1 MSGTEDHGDTIVA
14 RATPAGTGGIGIV
27 RVSGPFA
34 PRIATSMLGRLPL
47 PRVASFSD
55 FRDPHGELLDQ
66 GIALYFPSPASFTG
80 EDVLEL
86 HGHGGPV
93 VVAGLVDAAVALG
106 ARMALPGE
114 FSRRAFANGKLD
126 LAQAE
131 AIADLVSSG
140 STQAARAAMRS
151 LSGAFSNAVEQLQER
166 LTHLRMHV
174 EAAIDFP
181 EEEIDFL
188 ADDALLARVED
199 CAAAFRHLRDHAG
212 VGRVLRD
219 GYRVVILGPPNA
231 GKSSLMNRLS
241 GHESSIVTEL
251 AGTTRDIV
259 REQINIDGLAVELS
273 DTAGLRDDPG
283 VIEAEGMRRARA
295 AMRQADAVLWIQD
308 ASTAPPAGPATAAG
322 LMAGDDLPEPLPDNI
337 PVVIVRNKVDVSGD
351 APGLLRR
358 APTVVAISAVTGAGI
373 DALRA
378 ELRDLAGYR
387 DLGEGVFTARQRH
400 VDALD
405 RAMAHFNTGR
415 CHLGER
421 AAGELFAEELSLAQL
436 ALSEITGA
444 FSSDELLGRIFA
456 EFCIGK

>member
-1 MSGTEDHGDTIVA
+1 MSGTEDNGETIVA

-27 RVSGPFA
+27 RVSGPLA
-34 PRIATSMLGRLPL
+34 PRIATSLLGRLPP
-47 PRVASFSD
+47 PRVASFCA
-55 FRDPHGELLDQ
+55 FRDRHGELLDR
-66 GIALYFPSPASFTG
+66 GIALYFPSPDSFTG

-106 ARMALPGE
+106 ARMAQPGE
-114 FSRRAFANGKLD
+114 FSRRAFTNGKLD

-131 AIADLVSSG
+131 AIADLISSG
-140 STQAARAAMRS
+140 STQAARAALRS
-151 LSGAFSNAVEQLQER
+151 LSGEFSNAVEQLQEELTR
-166 LTHLRMHV
+166 LRIHV

-188 ADDALLARVED
+188 SDGALLARVED
-199 CAAAFRHLRDHAG
+199 CAVAFRRLRERAS

-219 GYRVVILGPPNA
+219 GYRVIILGRPNA

-241 GHESSIVTEL
+241 GQESSIVTAF

-259 REQINIDGLAVELS
+259 REQIDIDGLAVELA

-295 AMRQADAVLWIQD
+295 ALRQADAVLWIED
-308 ASTAPPAGPATAAG
+308 ASAVPPAGPATAVDV
-322 LMAGDDLPEPLPDNI
+322 MAGDLEQPLPDDI
-337 PVVIVRNKVDVSGD
+337 PVLIVRNKIDVSGGT
-351 APGLLRR
+351 PGLLQR
-358 APTVVAISAVTGAGI
+358 APTVIAISAVTGAGI
-373 DALRA
+373 DSLRA
-378 ELRDLAGYR
+378 ELRELAGYR
-387 DLGEGVFTARQRH
+387 DLGEGAFTARQRH
-400 VDALD
+400 VDALN
-405 RAMAHFNTGR
+405 RALAHFSAGR
-415 CHLGER
+415 ALLVDSG
-421 AAGELFAEELSLAQL
+421 AGELFAEELKLAQL

-444 FSSDELLGRIFA
+444 FSSDALLGRIFG

>member
-1 MSGTEDHGDTIVA
+1 MSGTEDKGDTIVA
-14 RATPAGTGGIGIV
+14 RATPPGTGGIGIV
-27 RVSGPFA
+27 RVSGPLA
-34 PRIATSMLGRLPL
+34 PRIASSMLGRLPP
-47 PRVASFSD
+47 PRIASFSE
-55 FRDPHGELLDQ
+55 FRGSHGELLDQ
-66 GIALYFPSPASFTG
+66 GIALYFPSPRSFTG

-93 VVAGLVDAAVALG
+93 VVAGLIDAAVALG
-106 ARMALPGE
+106 ARIAQPGE
-114 FSRRAFANGKLD
+114 FSRRAFSNGKLD

-131 AIADLVSSG
+131 AIADLISSG
-140 STQAARAAMRS
+140 SSQAARAALRS
-151 LSGAFSNAVEQLQER
+151 LSGAFSSAVGELQEK
-166 LTHLRMHV
+166 LTNLRIHV

-199 CAAAFRHLRDHAG
+199 CRAAFQRLRDNAG

-219 GYRVVILGPPNA
+219 GYRVVILGRPNA

-241 GHESSIVTEL
+241 GQESSIVTEL

-259 REQINIDGLAVELS
+259 REQINIDGLLVELA

-295 AMRQADAVLWIQD
+295 ALRQADAVLWIED
-308 ASTAPPAGPATAAG
+308 GTSPRTNPAAAANA
-322 LMAGDDLPEPLPDNI
+322 MAGDLAEPLPDDI
-337 PVVIVRNKVDVSGD
+337 PVVIVRNKIDLSGD
-351 APGLLRR
+351 APGLLQRE
-358 APTVVAISAVTGAGI
+358 PTVVGISAVTGAGI

-378 ELRDLAGYR
+378 ELRELAGYR
-387 DLGEGVFTARQRH
+387 DMGEGAFSARQRH

-405 RAMAHFNTGR
+405 RAMAHFSAGR
-415 CHLGER
+415 TLLRDR
-421 AAGELFAEELSLAQL
+421 AAGELFAEELKLAQL
-436 ALSEITGA
+436 CLSEITGA
-444 FSSDELLGRIFA
+444 FSSDELLGRIFG

>member
-1 MSGTEDHGDTIVA
+1 
-14 RATPAGTGGIGIV
+14 
-27 RVSGPFA
+27 
-34 PRIATSMLGRLPL
+34 MLGRLPL

-55 FRDPHGELLDQ
+55 FRDTHGELIDRGL
-66 GIALYFPSPASFTG
+66 ALYFPSPASFTG

-86 HGHGGPV
+86 HGHGGPI

-106 ARMALPGE
+106 ARMAQPGE

-131 AIADLVSSG
+131 AIADLISSG
-140 STQAARAAMRS
+140 STQARRAALRS
-151 LSGAFSNAVEQLQER
+151 LSGEFSDAVDQLREELTR
-166 LTHLRMHV
+166 LRIHV

-188 ADDALLARVED
+188 SDDALLAHVED
-199 CAAAFRHLRDHAG
+199 CAAAFQRLRDHAG

-219 GYRVVILGPPNA
+219 GYRVVILGRPNA

-241 GHESSIVTEL
+241 GQQSSIVTAL

-259 REQINIDGLAVELS
+259 REQINVDGLAVELA

-283 VIEAEGMRRARA
+283 VIEAEGMRRARVA
-295 AMRQADAVLWIQD
+295 LRQADAVLWIED
-308 ASTAPPAGPATAAG
+308 ASTVPPAGPATA
-322 LMAGDDLPEPLPDNI
+322 LEEIMPDLEEPLRDNI
-337 PVVIVRNKVDVSGD
+337 PVVIVRNKIDVSGD
-351 APGLLRR
+351 APGLWQR
-358 APTVVAISAVTGAGI
+358 APSVVGISAVTGAGI

-378 ELRDLAGYR
+378 ELRELAGYR

-405 RAMAHFNTGR
+405 RALAHFSAGR
-415 CHLGER
+415 AQLDR
-421 AAGELFAEELSLAQL
+421 AAGELFAEELKLAQL